1 MSATPTTNVPL
12 PQFTAA
18 GLVTPSEQAVL
29 NGVMADWQA
38 AFSSVGKTMNTQLA
52 TLQGQTISSESFMIS
67 AFFGALSQ
75 LIAQVDPATATGAF
89 QDALGRI
96 YFLTRQ
102 LAVNAS
108 IPSVVIAGVPGQTLA
123 AGALAISQTDN
134 SQWVTSAPATFDPTT
149 GLATVTFV
157 AVQSGAGPVCL
168 PNALKQGQ
176 SSTVWQGINSN
187 PGSIAGVN
195 VESAQSF
202 EQRRQASVTIGGVG
216 QAANVM
222 AAVLAVS
229 GVTDAFVY
237 NNGSPASILY
247 GSTNYPIPANSIAV
261 SVSGTATPAAIG
273 AAILSKLDCGCGTST
288 NAGLGSL
295 QTVTVTDNS
304 GLYVAPLP
312 QYQYRYVVPA
322 PTEVYFNVQ
331 IANLPNI
338 PATYVAQIQQAIV
351 SAFVNGFATEDG
363 TISLSRA
370 RIGGQIIGAAF
381 KPCVA
386 VLNSQII
393 PVNIFVGLSA
403 TPTTESVTLGI
414 DQQPAIAA
422 LNITVSQISV

>member
-12 PQFTAA
+12 PEFTPA
-18 GLVTPSEQAVL
+18 GLVTPSEQQVL
-29 NGVMADWQA
+29 NGVMADWQG

-52 TLQGQTISSESFMIS
+52 TLQGQTISSTSFMVS

-75 LIAQVDPATATGAF
+75 LIANVDPATSTGAF

-96 YFLTRQ
+96 YFITRNQ
-102 LAVNAS
+102 ATNAS
-108 IPSVVIAGVPGQTLA
+108 IPGVVIAGVPGQTLA

-134 SQWVTSAPATFDPTT
+134 SQWLTSAPVTFDPAT

-157 AVQSGAGPVCL
+157 AGVAGEGPVCL
-168 PNALKQGQ
+168 PNQLKQGQ
-176 SSTVWQGINSN
+176 SSTIWQGINSS
-187 PGSIAGVN
+187 PGSVAGLN
-195 VESAQSF
+195 VESPQSF
-202 EQRRQASVTIGGVG
+202 EQRRQNSVTIGGVG
-216 QAANVM
+216 QAANVF
-222 AAVLAVS
+222 AAVLAVP

-237 NNGSPASILY
+237 NNNTGATINY
-247 GSTNYPIPANSIAV
+247 GATGYPVPANSIAV

-273 AAILSKLDCGCGTST
+273 QAIVSKLDCGCGTST
-288 NAGLGSL
+288 AAGLGTL
-295 QTVTVTDNS
+295 VPVTVTDNS

-312 QYQYRYVVPA
+312 QYQYRYIVPA

-331 IANLPNI
+331 IANLPNV
-338 PATYVAQIQQAIV
+338 PATYIAQIQAAIV
-351 SAFVNGFATEDG
+351 SAFLNGFTTEDG
-363 TISLSRA
+363 LISLSRA

-403 TPTTESVTLGI
+403 APTTESVTMGI
-414 DQQPAIAA
+414 DQQPAITA
-422 LNITVSQISV
+422 LNVTVTQIAV

>member
-1 MSATPTTNVPL
+1 MSATPVTNVPL

-18 GLVTPSEQAVL
+18 GLVTPSEQQVL
-29 NGVMADWQA
+29 NGVLADWSA
-38 AFSSVGKTMNTQLA
+38 AFSSVGKTMNPQLA
-52 TLQGQTISSESFMIS
+52 TLQGQTISSTSFMVS

-75 LIAQVDPATATGAF
+75 LIAMVDPATSTGAF

-96 YFLTRQ
+96 YFLSRQ
-102 LAVNAS
+102 LATNAS
-108 IPSVVIAGVPGQTLA
+108 IPGVLIAGVPGQTLA
-123 AGALAISQTDN
+123 AGVLAISQSDN
-134 SQWVTSAPATFDPTT
+134 SQWLTSAAATFDPTT
-149 GLATVTFV
+149 GLAIVTFV
-157 AVQSGAGPVCL
+157 AATAGEGPVCL
-168 PNALKQGQ
+168 PNQLKQGQ
-176 SSTVWQGINSN
+176 SSTVWQGIKSN
-187 PGSIAGVN
+187 PGSVAGVD

-202 EQRRQASVTIGGVG
+202 EQRRQQSVTIGGVG
-216 QAANVM
+216 QAANVL
-222 AAVLAVS
+222 AAVLAVP
-229 GVTDAFVY
+229 GVSDTFVY
-237 NNGSPASILY
+237 NNNTGASILY
-247 GSTNYPIPANSIAV
+247 GSTNYPVPANSIAV

-273 AAILSKLDCGCGTST
+273 AAIVSKLDCGCGTST
-288 NAGLGSL
+288 NAGLGTL
-295 QTVTVTDNS
+295 ETATVTDNS

-338 PATYVAQIQQAIV
+338 PATYIAQIQAAIV
-351 SAFVNGFATEDG
+351 SAFLNGFTTDDG
-363 TISLSRA
+363 LISLSRA

-403 TPTTESVTLGI
+403 SPTTESVTMGI

-422 LNITVSQISV
+422 LNITVSQIAV

>member
-18 GLVTPSEQAVL
+18 GLVTPSEQEVL
-29 NGVMADWQA
+29 NGVLADWSN

-75 LIAQVDPATATGAF
+75 LIANVDPATATGAF

-108 IPSVVIAGVPGQTLA
+108 IPSVVISGVPGQTLA

-134 SQWVTSAPATFDPTT
+134 SQWTTTAPATFDPTT

-157 AVQSGAGPVCL
+157 AVTSGAGPVCL

-222 AAVLAVS
+222 AAVLAVP

-237 NNGSPASILY
+237 NNGTPASILY
-247 GSTNYPIPANSIAV
+247 GATNYPIPANSIAV

-288 NAGLGSL
+288 NAGLGTL
-295 QTVTVTDNS
+295 QTVTVTDSS

-351 SAFVNGFATEDG
+351 SAFVNGFTTEDG

-414 DQQPAIAA
+414 DQQPAIAE